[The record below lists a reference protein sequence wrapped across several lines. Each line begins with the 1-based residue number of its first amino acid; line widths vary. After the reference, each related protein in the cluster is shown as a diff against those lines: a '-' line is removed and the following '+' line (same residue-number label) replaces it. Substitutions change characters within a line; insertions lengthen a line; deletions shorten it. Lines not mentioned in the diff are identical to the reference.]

1 VLAIAVKDY
10 DGKNLDNLDPNVIE
24 KDLTFIGLIGMID
37 PPREEV
43 KQSIVECVAAGIKPV
58 MITGDHLNTAV
69 AIAKNLG
76 IMRLEEDLAIT
87 GVQLDELSDE
97 YLNANIENYSVF
109 ARVSPE
115 NKIRIVKA

>member
-1 VLAIAVKDY
+1 LAIAVKDFK
-10 DGKNLDNLDPNVIE
+10 GKKLDDLDPNVVE

-37 PPREEV
+37 PPRIEV
-43 KQSIVECVAAGIKPV
+43 KQSIEECVAAGIKPV

-76 IMRLEEDLAIT
+76 IMRLDDELAIT